1 MTYDERGIWQT
12 THVRTAEKITK
23 SHPIGSERFRSIW
36 TNKFKIRNLY
46 VKHII
51 FACSLPTSTSTWRS
65 DHRIRPG
72 GYMSG
77 ELKSENINTEK
88 APTRR
93 SDHPAKD
100 LQSSQHIQPNP
111 RKILV
116 PYTQLLL
123 QYSKDPQKNYNQDP
137 PQSTKTLTDC
147 CSYWNA
153 ITIDDL
159 KHSLR

>member
-1 MTYDERGIWQT
+1 M
-12 THVRTAEKITK
+12 AEKITK

-36 TNKFKIRNLY
+36 TNNFKIRNLY
-46 VKHII
+46 AKNIT
-51 FACSLPTSTSTWRS
+51 FACALPTSTSTWRS

-93 SDHPAKD
+93 SHHPAKR
-100 LQSSQHIQPNP
+100 STI
-111 RKILV
+111 V
-116 PYTQLLL
+116 PSHTTTSKKDISTLYSTIL

-137 PQSTKTLTDC
+137 PRSTKTLTDC
-147 CSYWNA
+147 CLHLNA

-159 KHSLR
+159 EHSLR